1 MRCSLAF
8 FCCNWCK
15 RPRTGSLYEPLL
27 DTEREAVADLL
38 HFLENREDVNFFEGE
53 PLRALSSLAYSDNV
67 DLQRSAALAFVEITE
82 KDVRQVNRDAVE
94 CGIYLLQSN
103 DVEVQRAAAAAIGN
117 LAVFPGNQVLIVDC
131 GALEPLVHLMQ
142 SGNPEVQCNAV
153 GCITNLAT
161 HEANKARIARS
172 GALVP
177 LTRLARSKDLRVQRN
192 ATGALL
198 NMTHTIDNRQQL
210 VTAGALPVLVSLL
223 SSPDYDVQYYCTT
236 SLSNIAVDAMNR
248 TRLATSEPTII
259 PNLIRLTDSPSLK
272 VQCQAALALRNLASD
287 DKFQLDIVSHDGL
300 PPLLNL
306 LKSKV
311 PQIVL
316 AAAACIRNISIHP
329 SNEAPIVAAGFLE
342 PLVELLP
349 YDNEEIQC
357 HAMSTIRNLA
367 SSDENKVAIV
377 NAGAV
382 EKIGGL
388 LRMSVVPLSVK
399 GEMTACLAVLAL
411 TDEVKPAVL
420 KLLRPLIKHTS
431 SASVDVR
438 ANSAAAIGN
447 LASKLDD
454 AGVNAF
460 IKEWPDIRSYIYQF
474 LTSDDVTFQHI
485 AVWTLLQFTS
495 GDDRLRSKVSGDA
508 ELISVVKQLS
518 GGPSSPTGPSG
529 IETESEGEGV
539 PWLSQTLLQ
548 ELGITR
554 P

>member
-1 MRCSLAF
+1 MRWNLFYDCCS
-8 FCCNWCK
+8 WCK

-27 DTEREAVADLL
+27 DTEREAVAELL
-38 HFLENREDVNFFEGE
+38 HYLENRDNVNFFEGE
-53 PLRALSSLAYSDNV
+53 PLQALSSLAYSDNV

-82 KDVRQVNRDAVE
+82 KDVRQVNRDAIE
-94 CGIYLLQSN
+94 CGIYLLQST

-131 GALEPLVHLMQ
+131 GALEPLVHLML

-161 HEANKARIARS
+161 HGQQSTDSAV

-236 SLSNIAVDAMNR
+236 SLSNIAVDTMNR

-259 PNLIRLTDSPSLK
+259 PK
-272 VQCQAALALRNLASD
+272 
-287 DKFQLDIVSHDGL
+287 KFQIDIVAHDGL
-300 PPLLNL
+300 APLLSL

-329 SNEAPIVAAGFLE
+329 SNE
-342 PLVELLP
+342 
-349 YDNEEIQC
+349 DQC

-411 TDEVKPAVL
+411 TDEVKPN
-420 KLLRPLIKHTS
+420 HTS
-431 SASVDVR
+431 STSVDVR

-454 AGVNAF
+454 AGASAF

-495 GDDRLRSKVSGDA
+495 GDERLRSKVAADN
-508 ELISVVKQLS
+508 ELLAVVQELS
-518 GGPSSPTGPSG
+518 GAANAADGEG
-529 IETESEGEGV
+529 EGEGV
-539 PWLSQTLLQ
+539 PWALPNPFTGTRWIVLLEQTVSCNVAKKVFS
-548 ELGITR
+548 
-554 P
+554 